1 MRDHCT
7 CNTCHSSNHSLLPVA
22 EVITPLGRL
31 ELVVQG
37 RVDVVSH
44 EEIAQP
50 APKMR
55 VESLENAAQA
65 GTGLMD
71 LPENLE
77 RIVSLLL
84 D

>member
-1 MRDHCT
+1 MRDDST

-22 EVITPLGRL
+22 EVIIRLGWL
-31 ELVVQG
+31 ELVVQD
-37 RVDVVSH
+37 RVDRVSH

-50 APKMR
+50 APEMC
-55 VESLENAAQA
+55 VESLEDSTQP

-71 LPENLE
+71 LPQDLE

-84 D
+84 N